1 MHYHLIGYT
10 CVYFTYFKYSLFLL
24 LYFNYSLFLCSFIF
38 VIVTVL
44 CCTRVLAINLI
55 LFNKFTCT
63 MKLLD
68 NVSVCGQ
75 MTTCVTNIEQ
85 FYKSTGEV

>member
-1 MHYHLIGYT
+1 MSTLRTSNIHYF
-10 CVYFTYFKYSLFLL
+10 CYFTSIIHYFCVPSFLL
-24 LYFNYSLFLCSFIF
+24 W
-38 VIVTVL
+38 VTVL
-44 CCTRVLAINLI
+44 CCTLVLAINLI

-68 NVSVCGQ
+68 NMSVCGQ